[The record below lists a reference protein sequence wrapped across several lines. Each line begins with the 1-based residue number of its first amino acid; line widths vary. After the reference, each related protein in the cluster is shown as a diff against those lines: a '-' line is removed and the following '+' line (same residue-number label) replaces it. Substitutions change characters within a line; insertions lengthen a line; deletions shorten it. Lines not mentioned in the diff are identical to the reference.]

1 MDSAIATTP
10 SAEQTMKKSVPNH
23 QRPLALESLETRA
36 MMAGNIDVSV
46 VNGSLVIQGDELS
59 NAVTI
64 QQQAPGTFRIVTFQL
79 DGAPT
84 LINGSSDNDQTFSG
98 VTADVNITM
107 AGGNDSIRLN
117 GATSPALIPRNL
129 NVNGG
134 AGSDHLTASV
144 RVGQTQ
150 GGYVIVRNT
159 GLTLN
164 DSSVPKNLVTSGD
177 SISLGNV
184 VVGGDVSVTG
194 RPIDDSVV
202 MAGLQ
207 ARNVSVE
214 TGGGRD
220 TVRLVERCQIAG
232 DVRILTGD
240 GEDHVRIGSLTAAN
254 LTINL
259 GPFAPT
265 TPSAGIGHVSIFGQ
279 TNIQHVVRITGSE
292 GPDNM
297 TIAGLHAGDAI
308 FAWLGAGNDRLT
320 ISNSS
325 SPSAT
330 LRGGAGFDKLFL
342 GEGNAIDEIDQT
354 GFE

>member
-1 MDSAIATTP
+1 
-10 SAEQTMKKSVPNH
+10 MKKRDSLS
-23 QRPLALESLETRA
+23 RRRLSIESLESRTL
-36 MMAGNIDVSV
+36 MAGNVTASV
-46 VNGSLVIQGDELS
+46 VSGSLVVQGDDLS

-64 QQQAPGTFRIVTFQL
+64 QQTSPGTFRLVTFQI

-98 VTADVNITM
+98 VTADVNIAM
-107 AGGNDSIRLN
+107 AGGNDQVRINAVN
-117 GATSPALIPRNL
+117 GPALIGRNF

-134 AGSDHLTASV
+134 TGVDNLNATV

-159 GLTLN
+159 FMNLV

-177 SISLGNV
+177 SISLSNV
-184 VVGGDVSVTG
+184 VVGGDVTVTG
-194 RPIDDSVV
+194 RAVDDSVA
-202 MAGLQ
+202 MARLQ
-207 ARNVSVE
+207 ARSVSVE

-220 TVRLVERCQIAG
+220 TVRLVEGSQIAG

-240 GEDHVRIGSLTAAN
+240 GEDFVRIGSLSAAN

-259 GPFAPT
+259 GRFAPS

-279 TNIQHVVRITGSE
+279 TNIRHVVRITGSE
-292 GPDNM
+292 RADNM
-297 TIAGLHAGDAI
+297 TIDGLHAGDAF
-308 FAWLGAGNDRLT
+308 FAWLSAGNDRLT
-320 ISNSS
+320 IKNSS
-325 SPSAT
+325 SPKAT
-330 LRGGAGFDKLFL
+330 LRGGDGFDKLFL
-342 GEGNAIDEIDQT
+342 GSGNAIDEIDQT